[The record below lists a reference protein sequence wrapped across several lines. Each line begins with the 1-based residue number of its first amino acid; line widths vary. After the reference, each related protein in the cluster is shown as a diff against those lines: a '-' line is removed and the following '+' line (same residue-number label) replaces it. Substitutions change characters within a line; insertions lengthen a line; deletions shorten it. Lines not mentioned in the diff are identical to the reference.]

1 MIVIVCISMCACVST
16 HHIMFACVYII
27 FLSIGSFVLP
37 CLLLFFFRTFF
48 TAVYTAYAYA
58 IIILYLCKQLIKAYF
73 TILFEH
79 FSRF

>member
-37 CLLLFFFRTFF
+37 CLLLFFFRTFLLPF
-48 TAVYTAYAYA
+48 
-58 IIILYLCKQLIKAYF
+58 ILRMRMQLLSYIYVNN
-73 TILFEH
+73 
-79 FSRF
+79 